1 MRLNLVSVTAQQLL
15 QSNKTLFSDFRNDF
29 AYQGD
34 DLYGLI
40 FERNKDRIKVSKEK
54 FAIKN
59 LKKIF
64 DATFQLSAKIG
75 FQAMSLRDLS
85 TATGLSMGGLYSS
98 ISSKE
103 AIAVIV
109 KDVVSVVCA
118 EIVEEAREQKDPKR
132 ALEVLMRGYLY
143 ASTIMQPWFYFLY
156 FETKSLPSADQEG
169 SLKIELIQVKELET
183 LIGQLTPNSDSC
195 HKAEF
200 VATMALSLI
209 QERYLKH
216 WKYKNPSETID
227 EYADKCLQLIY
238 RAICLDEVQPCTQ
251 IYTSGAEN

>member
-1 MRLNLVSVTAQQLL
+1 MSVTAQQIL
-15 QSNKTLFSDFRNDF
+15 QSNESLYADFCHDF

-34 DLYGLI
+34 ALYGLI
-40 FERNKDRIKVSKEK
+40 FERNKDKIKVSKEK

-64 DATFQLSAKIG
+64 DATFQLSSKIG

-85 TATGLSMGGLYSS
+85 TETGLSMGGLYSS
-98 ISSKE
+98 ISNKE

-118 EIVEEAREQKDPKR
+118 EIVEEAREQSDPKI
-132 ALEVLMRGYLY
+132 ALQILMRGYLY
-143 ASTIMQPWFYFLY
+143 ASTLMQPWFYFLY
-156 FETKSLPSADQEG
+156 FETKSLPQADQEG

-183 LIGQLTPNSDSC
+183 LITQLTSSSSSC

-216 WKYKNPSETID
+216 WKYKNASETID
-227 EYADKCLQLIY
+227 EYANNCLQLIY
-238 RAICLDEVQPCTQ
+238 RAICLDEVQPCKR
-251 IYTSGAEN
+251 

>member
-1 MRLNLVSVTAQQLL
+1 MSATAQHLL
-15 QSNKTLFSDFRNDF
+15 QSNNALYADFCNDF

-34 DLYGLI
+34 ALYALI
-40 FERNKDRIKVSKEK
+40 FERNKDKIKVSKEK

-64 DATFQLSAKIG
+64 DATFQFSNKVG

-98 ISSKE
+98 ISNKE

-109 KDVVSVVCA
+109 KDVVSVICA
-118 EIVEEAREQKDPKR
+118 EVVEESREQQDPKR
-132 ALEVLMRGYLY
+132 ALEALVRGYLY
-143 ASTIMQPWFYFLY
+143 ASTLMQPWFYFLY
-156 FETKSLPSADQEG
+156 FETKSLPPADQEG

-183 LIGQLTPNSDSC
+183 LIGQLMPSSDSC

-216 WKYKNPSETID
+216 WKYKKPSETID
-227 EYADKCLQLIY
+227 DYADKCLQLIY

-251 IYTSGAEN
+251 IYTSGGER

>member
-1 MRLNLVSVTAQQLL
+1 MIAQQLL
-15 QSNKTLFSDFRNDF
+15 QPNNALYADFCNDF

-34 DLYGLI
+34 ALYGLI
-40 FERNKDRIKVSKEK
+40 FERNKDKIKVSKEK

-59 LKKIF
+59 LRKIF
-64 DATFQLSAKIG
+64 NATFQLSTKIG

-98 ISSKE
+98 ISNKE

-118 EIVEEAREQKDPKR
+118 EIVEESREQQDPKM
-132 ALEVLMRGYLY
+132 ALQVLMRGYIY
-143 ASTIMQPWFYFLY
+143 ASTLMQPWFYFLY
-156 FETKSLPSADQEG
+156 FETKSLPQADQEG

-183 LIGQLTPNSDSC
+183 LISQLTPRSNSC

-216 WKYKNPSETID
+216 WKYKNASETVD
-227 EYADKCLQLIY
+227 EYADMCLQLIY
-238 RAICLDEVQPCTQ
+238 RAICLDEVQPCQ
-251 IYTSGAEN
+251 S

>member
-1 MRLNLVSVTAQQLL
+1 MSVTAQQLL
-15 QSNKTLFSDFRNDF
+15 QSNEALYADFCNDF
-29 AYQGD
+29 SYQGD
-34 DLYGLI
+34 ALYGLI
-40 FERNKDRIKVSKEK
+40 FERNKDKIKVSKEK

-98 ISSKE
+98 ISNKE

-109 KDVVSVVCA
+109 KDVISVICA
-118 EIVEEAREQKDPKR
+118 EIVEEAREQQDPKL
-132 ALEVLMRGYLY
+132 ALQILMRGYLY
-143 ASTIMQPWFYFLY
+143 ASTLMQPWFYFLY
-156 FETKSLPSADQEG
+156 FETKSLPQADQEG

-183 LIGQLTPNSDSC
+183 LISQLTPSANAC
-195 HKAEF
+195 HKSEF

-216 WKYKNPSETID
+216 WKYKNAEETID
-227 EYADKCLQLIY
+227 DYADMCLQLIY
-238 RAICLDEVQPCTQ
+238 RAICLEEMQPCK
-251 IYTSGAEN
+251 NDK

>member
-1 MRLNLVSVTAQQLL
+1 VPVTARQLL
-15 QSNKTLFSDFRNDF
+15 QPNNTLYADFYNDF

-34 DLYGLI
+34 ELYGLI
-40 FERNKDRIKVSKEK
+40 FERNKNKIKVSKEK

-64 DATFQLSAKIG
+64 EATFQLSTQLG

-85 TATGLSMGGLYSS
+85 AATGLSMGGLYSS
-98 ISSKE
+98 ISNKE

-118 EIVEEAREQKDPKR
+118 EVVEESREQQDPKL
-132 ALEVLMRGYLY
+132 ALQTLLRGYLY
-143 ASTIMQPWFYFLY
+143 ASTILQPWFYFLF
-156 FETKSLPSADQEG
+156 FETKSLPPADQEG

-183 LIGQLTPNSDSC
+183 LIGQLTPSSDSC

-251 IYTSGAEN
+251 IYTSGDEK